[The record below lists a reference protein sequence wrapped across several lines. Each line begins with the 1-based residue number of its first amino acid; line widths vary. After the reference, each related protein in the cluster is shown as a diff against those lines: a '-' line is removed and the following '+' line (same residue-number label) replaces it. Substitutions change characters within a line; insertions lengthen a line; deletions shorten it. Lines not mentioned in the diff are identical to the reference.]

1 MTTDKILRFIQ
12 NVGLGVGLGV
22 LAVGV
27 VLLLN
32 GCQMARGP
40 GGEIIVGVPV
50 GTLVETTEQALYT
63 SVGLIPGV
71 GGLIQQFLAPAMA
84 GGFTVAGAAK
94 AGRMALE
101 KKRKASDRAR
111 EELRVEVEKLK
122 TKLEEKEANA

>member
-1 MTTDKILRFIQ
+1 MDKTLKVIQDVGCGIALAALFMGVAFIM
-12 NVGLGVGLGV
+12 
-22 LAVGV
+22 
-27 VLLLN
+27 N

-50 GTLVETTEQALYT
+50 GQLIETSEQALYT
-63 SVGLIPGV
+63 GVGMIPGV
-71 GGLIQQFLAPAMA
+71 GPLIQSFLAPAVA

-111 EELRVEVEKLK
+111 EELRVENEKLK
-122 TKLEEKEANA
+122 AQLEAKES